1 MAQSESGKQD
11 SFETAAR
18 RNRAEAVGRA
28 GDFAAAA
35 FSRAGFRDPA
45 LVLRWRDI
53 VGPEVA
59 NFAQPLRLAEGPT
72 GGVLTLKAEP
82 AAAVFLQHETRI
94 LCDRINA
101 YLGRPAVARLRF
113 VKGEI
118 AADARPSAHLRPAA
132 QPPSG
137 DPALGFAGPD
147 RLKAALVNL
156 ARARQRPEPR
166 D

>member
-1 MAQSESGKQD
+1 MAQRQGGKQD
-11 SFETAAR
+11 GPDVTAR
-18 RNRAEAVGRA
+18 RNRTEPVGRA
-28 GDFAAAA
+28 ADFAHAA
-35 FSRAGFRDPA
+35 FARAGFRDPT
-45 LVLRWRDI
+45 LVLRWREI

-59 NFAQPLRLAEGPT
+59 NFAQPLRLAEGPG

-82 AAAVFLQHETRI
+82 AASVFLQHETRA

-101 YLGRPAVARLRF
+101 YLGHAAVARLRF
-113 VKGEI
+113 VKGELET
-118 AADARPSAHLRPAA
+118 AARTFPRVRPPA

-156 ARARQRPEPR
+156 ARARQRPR